1 MRAVN
6 LIPQEE
12 RSGGVVVAGRSQGA
26 AYGVLALI
34 GGLALLALLY
44 GMAQH
49 QIADHRSKLASLN
62 ARAQRAQAA
71 TAQLAPYTNF
81 IALREERVRA
91 VSSLVDSRFDWAHV
105 FHEFGRV
112 LPPLVTL
119 TSIDGSVGSPSGSGS
134 GSHSGSGS
142 GSGSSAGSSS
152 GSGSG
157 SSAGASSGSGG
168 GSSAGS
174 TQPAAGSSVASATP
188 PGTVPQFTVNG
199 CAVSQAQVADVL
211 TRLRLIDGVS
221 EVTLQS
227 STKATGSGAVAGGSG
242 TCMGPAFTIGVT
254 FEPLPSTSVVTAATA
269 RPASLA
275 GGAR

>member
-44 GMAQH
+44 GMAHH
-49 QIADHRSKLASLN
+49 QIADHRSKLDSLN

-119 TSIDGSVGSPSGSGS
+119 TSIDGSVGSTSGSGS

-142 GSGSSAGSSS
+142 GSGSSAG
-152 GSGSG
+152 
-157 SSAGASSGSGG
+157 AGASSGSGG
-168 GSSAGS
+168 GSPAGS

-269 RPASLA
+269 RPASLS

>member
-6 LIPQEE
+6 LIPYEE
-12 RSGGVVVAGRSQGA
+12 RARGVAVAGRSQGA
-26 AYGVLALI
+26 VYGVLGLI

-44 GMAQH
+44 GLAHH
-49 QIADHRSKLASLN
+49 QISDRRSNLASLN
-62 ARAQRAQAA
+62 ARAQQAQAA

-119 TSIDGSVGSPSGSGS
+119 TSLDGSV
-134 GSHSGSGS
+134 
-142 GSGSSAGSSS
+142 GSSS
-152 GSGSG
+152 GSGS
-157 SSAGASSGSGG
+157 SSSSGSGSG
-168 GSSAGS
+168 GSSGSSASSAGS
-174 TQPAAGSSVASATP
+174 AKPAASSSVASATP
-188 PGTVPQFTVNG
+188 PGTVPQFTVSG

-227 STKATGSGAVAGGSG
+227 STRSTGGGAVAGGSG
-242 TCMGPAFTIGVT
+242 TCLGPAFTIGVT
-254 FEPLPSTSVVTAATA
+254 FEPLPSPGAVTAAAA
-269 RPASLA
+269 RPASFT
-275 GGAR
+275 GGSR